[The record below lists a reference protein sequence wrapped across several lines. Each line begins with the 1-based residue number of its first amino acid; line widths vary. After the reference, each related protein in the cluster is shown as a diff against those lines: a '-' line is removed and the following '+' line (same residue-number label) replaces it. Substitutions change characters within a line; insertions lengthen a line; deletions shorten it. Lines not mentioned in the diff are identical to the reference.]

1 MNSGSFHH
9 LFTAKQGDM
18 YDIRNCYNIFQFDK
32 KKIGVRQVIGISIVY
47 TLSYT
52 GVKKQSVDI
61 ENIFKKLTAVILP
74 SLPMYNLMPTLKMVI
89 FIKAMRTIN

>member
-1 MNSGSFHH
+1 MILG
-9 LFTAKQGDM
+9 TV
-18 YDIRNCYNIFQFDK
+18 IIFSNLIKKK

-61 ENIFKKLTAVILP
+61 ENIFEKLTAVILP
-74 SLPMYNLMPTLKMVI
+74 SLPMYSLMPTLKMVI
-89 FIKAMRTIN
+89 LIKAMRTIN

>member
-1 MNSGSFHH
+1 M
-9 LFTAKQGDM
+9 
-18 YDIRNCYNIFQFDK
+18 
-32 KKIGVRQVIGISIVY
+32 GISIVY

-61 ENIFKKLTAVILP
+61 ENVFEKLTAVILP
-74 SLPMYNLMPTLKMVI
+74 SLRMYNLMPTLKMVI

>member
-1 MNSGSFHH
+1 
-9 LFTAKQGDM
+9 M
-18 YDIRNCYNIFQFDK
+18 YDIRNCYNIFQFDKKK

-61 ENIFKKLTAVILP
+61 ENIFEKLTAVILP
-74 SLPMYNLMPTLKMVI
+74 SLPMYSLMPTLKMVI
-89 FIKAMRTIN
+89 LIKAMRTIN

>member
-1 MNSGSFHH
+1 MILG
-9 LFTAKQGDM
+9 TV
-18 YDIRNCYNIFQFDK
+18 IIFSNLIKNK

-61 ENIFKKLTAVILP
+61 ENIFEKLTAVILP
-74 SLPMYNLMPTLKMVI
+74 SLPMYSLMPTLKMVI
-89 FIKAMRTIN
+89 LIKAMRTIN